1 MLKVRGQETG
11 ASLAMELTRGDLKEG
26 RGRTPF
32 EVLQEFKDTGDTA
45 ALDLFHEWEK
55 ATKGKHFSRWSD
67 GARRA
72 LRVDELDDQELVEKE
87 VGGITIYRPAAEEWH
102 ALTTTPGALCKALQ
116 VAESGGAK
124 AVADFASSLRE
135 KWRRRRR
142 RAA

>member
-1 MLKVRGQETG
+1 MAKRKQLRRG
-11 ASLAMELTRGDLKEG
+11 
-26 RGRTPF
+26 
-32 EVLQEFKDTGDTA
+32 
-45 ALDLFHEWEK
+45 
-55 ATKGKHFSRWSD
+55 SD

-72 LRVDELDDQELVEKE
+72 LRVDELDDQDLVEKE

-102 ALTTTPGALCKALQ
+102 ALTTTPGALCKALR

-135 KWRRRRR
+135 KWRRRRG